1 MLYSKPFVDDP
12 ENVNDMWVIDQ
23 LLNNLYFQQNKDNEM
38 ETLSTRM
45 QLRYDKVI
53 NQPFT

>member
-23 LLNNLYFQQNKDNEM
+23 LLNNLHFQQNKDSEM